1 MDLHGV
7 GFSNIRMPNNPNS
20 YTYKYD
26 YRINT
31 FPEEVYI
38 HEFLHFLERTATEY
52 GYETIELHDNEKYG
66 YKQQNLINLKNW
78 YKDYMR
84 CAVYDEENEKFVGL
98 NQKVYK
104 LKPAHNSDF
113 EDKAEVDFI
122 MESKNIIE
130 EITQMFKLIIET
142 VQEQIE
148 VYN

>member
-7 GFSNIRMPNNPNS
+7 GFSNIRMSNNLES
-20 YTYKYD
+20 YTYRYD

-38 HEFLHFLERTATEY
+38 HEFLHFLERMATEY
-52 GYETIELHDNEKYG
+52 EYETIALHDNEKYG

-84 CAVYDEENEKFVGL
+84 CEVYDEENDKYVGL
-98 NQKVYK
+98 NSEVYK

-113 EDKAEVDFI
+113 KKAVEVNFI
-122 MESKNIIE
+122 NEPKNIIE
-130 EITQMFKLIIET
+130 EISQMFTLIKKT
-142 VQEQIE
+142 LQEQIE
-148 VYN
+148 EYN